1 VLTHRGHLGRG
12 SQHGRDLIPKLK
24 HLPESKEDPNRLW
37 SYTMALDAQE
47 MTDAL
52 DYQSELWGEL
62 AKYLQGTWKGLA
74 EASERFRLDPTFISE
89 VGLAA
94 FLPICAGV
102 ASNVMPSLANPH
114 AASGTMIYDNKQDS

>member
-1 VLTHRGHLGRG
+1 
-12 SQHGRDLIPKLK
+12 
-24 HLPESKEDPNRLW
+24 
-37 SYTMALDAQE
+37 MALDAQE

-94 FLPICAGV
+94 FLPICAGGRQQRDAESSKSACSV
-102 ASNVMPSLANPH
+102 RNDDLRQQARLITRINAKRILH
-114 AASGTMIYDNKQDS
+114 LI